1 MIKLSSIR
9 ASIFGLAAA
18 SAVLAAP
25 LTAKAEEV
33 YVLRGAFDVFSA
45 GMNQMTKRM
54 QARGVKAQ
62 AYSNGRWGA
71 LADDIIKRHKRGAVS
86 YPIVIMGHSVGGQ
99 EASAMAN
106 KLGQAGVPVS
116 LVVGFDPGFAAP
128 QPFKYGSPRVVNFY
142 IPNQARGNPY
152 RSAAG
157 FGGSIN
163 NVDITR
169 FTNAD
174 HVAIDKDP
182 QVQARALAVVYATV
196 GK

>member
-1 MIKLSSIR
+1 MT
-9 ASIFGLAAA
+9 ASTFM
-18 SAVLAAP
+18 AP
-25 LTAKAEEV
+25 ATAKAEEV

-45 GMNQMTKRM
+45 GMNQMTRRM
-54 QARGVKAQ
+54 QARGINAH
-62 AYSNGRWGA
+62 AYSNGRWSG
-71 LADDIIKRHKRGAVS
+71 LAADIIARHKQGRVS
-86 YPIVIMGHSVGGQ
+86 FPIVILGHSVGGQ

-106 KLGQAGVPVS
+106 KLGQAGVPVA

-128 QPFKYGSPRVVNFY
+128 QPFRYGSPRVVNFY
-142 IPNQARGNPY
+142 IPNQPRGNPY
-152 RSAAG
+152 RSATG

-169 FTNAD
+169 FTHAD

-182 QVQARALAVVYATV
+182 QVQSRALAVVYATV

>member
-1 MIKLSSIR
+1 MFKSTKATLF
-9 ASIFGLAAA
+9 ALA
-18 SAVLAAP
+18 LATSVVVPA
-25 LTAKAEEV
+25 TAQAEEV

-54 QARGVKAQ
+54 QARGVNAK
-62 AYSNGRWGA
+62 AYSNGRWAG
-71 LADDIIKRHKRGAVS
+71 LADDIIRRNARGAVS

-99 EASAMAN
+99 EASQMAN
-106 KLGQAGVPVS
+106 KLNKAGVPVK
-116 LVVGFDPGFAAP
+116 LVVGFDPGFARP
-128 QPFKYGSPRVVNFY
+128 QPFRYGSTRVVNFY
-142 IPNQARGNPY
+142 IPNQPRGNPY
-152 RSAAG
+152 RSVAG
-157 FGGSIN
+157 FSGSIN

-182 QVQARALAVVYATV
+182 KIQARALAVVYAAV